1 MTQGTPRD
9 HDPRHRR
16 RDDGTDVERT
26 MQLPP
31 VGGRDPS
38 NDDAEPTVYIPA
50 PNEPTVNLPSDEPT
64 RPFSGPVNGY
74 PADPTVSLPSDEPTR
89 PFSGPVNGYPADPTV
104 SLPSDEPT
112 RPFSGP
118 VNGQPAD
125 PTVPLSA
132 AGYPGDPYRSGYRD
146 DPYSEGYRASSSQG
160 GPEPTKVLP
169 GIEAGAGYGGAQYS
183 DRGNYS
189 GRGGYPSGP
198 DYPGPPN
205 YPGTGYQEPTGPEPQ
220 GNGGSNKTGRRI
232 VWVLLVILALV
243 VGTVVGAVGL
253 GGSSSPSPTVTA
265 TTTTT
270 NTVTAPPVTTT
281 TTAPGP
287 TVTVTGGNPI
297 GSAWSQATSQVG
309 STKVG
314 GICLDEGSTGTASDG
329 TAVTC
334 RKADGE
340 FLPHWQAQ

>member
-1 MTQGTPRD
+1 
-9 HDPRHRR
+9 
-16 RDDGTDVERT
+16 

-74 PADPTVSLPSDEPTR
+74 PADPTVQLPSDEPKR
-89 PFSGPVNGYPADPTV
+89 PFSGPVNG
-104 SLPSDEPT
+104 
-112 RPFSGP
+112 R
-118 VNGQPAD
+118 PAD

-132 AGYPGDPYRSGYRD
+132 AGYPGDPYRNGYRD
-146 DPYSEGYRASSSQG
+146 DPYSEGYLVSEGYPASASQG

-169 GIEAGAGYGGAQYS
+169 GVEAGAGYGGAQYS

>member
-1 MTQGTPRD
+1 M
-9 HDPRHRR
+9 
-16 RDDGTDVERT
+16 
-26 MQLPP
+26 
-31 VGGRDPS
+31 
-38 NDDAEPTVYIPA
+38 
-50 PNEPTVNLPSDEPT
+50 
-64 RPFSGPVNGY
+64 
-74 PADPTVSLPSDEPTR
+74 
-89 PFSGPVNGYPADPTV
+89 
-104 SLPSDEPT
+104 
-112 RPFSGP
+112 
-118 VNGQPAD
+118 
-125 PTVPLSA
+125 
-132 AGYPGDPYRSGYRD
+132 
-146 DPYSEGYRASSSQG
+146 
-160 GPEPTKVLP
+160 LP
-169 GIEAGAGYGGAQYS
+169 GVEAGAGYGGAQYS

>member
-16 RDDGTDVERT
+16 RDDETDVERT

-74 PADPTVSLPSDEPTR
+74 PADPTVQLPSDEPTR
-89 PFSGPVNGYPADPTV
+89 PFSGPVNG
-104 SLPSDEPT
+104 
-112 RPFSGP
+112 R
-118 VNGQPAD
+118 PAD

-132 AGYPGDPYRSGYRD
+132 AGYPGDPYRNGYRD
-146 DPYSEGYRASSSQG
+146 DPYSEGYRVSEGYPASASQG

-169 GIEAGAGYGGAQYS
+169 GVEAGAGYGGAQYS

-270 NTVTAPPVTTT
+270 NTVTPPPVTTT

-340 FLPHWQAQ
+340 FLPHWHAQ

>member
-1 MTQGTPRD
+1 
-9 HDPRHRR
+9 
-16 RDDGTDVERT
+16 

-74 PADPTVSLPSDEPTR
+74 PADPTVQLPSDEPTR
-89 PFSGPVNGYPADPTV
+89 PFSGPVNG
-104 SLPSDEPT
+104 
-112 RPFSGP
+112 R
-118 VNGQPAD
+118 PAD

-132 AGYPGDPYRSGYRD
+132 AGYPGDPYRNGYRD
-146 DPYSEGYRASSSQG
+146 DPYSEGYRVSEGYPASASQG

>member
-1 MTQGTPRD
+1 
-9 HDPRHRR
+9 
-16 RDDGTDVERT
+16 

-89 PFSGPVNGYPADPTV
+89 PFSGPVNG
-104 SLPSDEPT
+104 
-112 RPFSGP
+112 
-118 VNGQPAD
+118 QPAD

-132 AGYPGDPYRSGYRD
+132 AGYPGDPYRNGYRD
-146 DPYSEGYRASSSQG
+146 DPYSEGYRVSEGYPASASQA

-169 GIEAGAGYGGAQYS
+169 GVEAGAGYGGAQYS

>member
-1 MTQGTPRD
+1 
-9 HDPRHRR
+9 
-16 RDDGTDVERT
+16 

-64 RPFSGPVNGY
+64 RPFSGPVNG
-74 PADPTVSLPSDEPTR
+74 
-89 PFSGPVNGYPADPTV
+89 
-104 SLPSDEPT
+104 
-112 RPFSGP
+112 
-118 VNGQPAD
+118 QPAD

-132 AGYPGDPYRSGYRD
+132 AGYPGDLYRSGYRD
-146 DPYSEGYRASSSQG
+146 DPYSEGYRASKGYRASASQG

-169 GIEAGAGYGGAQYS
+169 SVETGAGYGGARYS
-183 DRGNYS
+183 D
-189 GRGGYPSGP
+189 GGSYPGQGDYPSGS

-220 GNGGSNKTGRRI
+220 GNGGSNKTGRRV
-232 VWVLLVILALV
+232 VWVLLVILALI

-270 NTVTAPPVTTT
+270 NTVTAPPVTAT

-314 GICLDEGSTGTASDG
+314 GICLDEGSTSTASDG
-329 TAVTC
+329 TAVVC
-334 RKADGE
+334 KKADGE

>member
-16 RDDGTDVERT
+16 RDDETDVERT

-74 PADPTVSLPSDEPTR
+74 PADPTVQLPSDEPTR
-89 PFSGPVNGYPADPTV
+89 PFSGPVNG
-104 SLPSDEPT
+104 
-112 RPFSGP
+112 R
-118 VNGQPAD
+118 PAD

-132 AGYPGDPYRSGYRD
+132 AGYPGDPYRNGYRD
-146 DPYSEGYRASSSQG
+146 DPYSEGYRVSEGYPASASQG

-169 GIEAGAGYGGAQYS
+169 GVEAGAGYGGAQYS

>member
-16 RDDGTDVERT
+16 RDDETDVERT

-74 PADPTVSLPSDEPTR
+74 PADPTVQLPSDEPTR
-89 PFSGPVNGYPADPTV
+89 PFSGPVNG
-104 SLPSDEPT
+104 
-112 RPFSGP
+112 R
-118 VNGQPAD
+118 PAD

-132 AGYPGDPYRSGYRD
+132 AGYPGDPYRNGYRD
-146 DPYSEGYRASSSQG
+146 DPYSEGYRVSEGYPASASQG

-169 GIEAGAGYGGAQYS
+169 GVEAGAGYGGAQYS

-265 TTTTT
+265 TTTT
-270 NTVTAPPVTTT
+270 
-281 TTAPGP
+281 APGP

>member
-16 RDDGTDVERT
+16 RDDETDVERT

-74 PADPTVSLPSDEPTR
+74 PADPTVQLPSDEPTR
-89 PFSGPVNGYPADPTV
+89 PFSGPVNG
-104 SLPSDEPT
+104 
-112 RPFSGP
+112 R
-118 VNGQPAD
+118 PAD

-132 AGYPGDPYRSGYRD
+132 AGYPGDPYRNGYRD
-146 DPYSEGYRASSSQG
+146 DPYSEGYRVSEGYPASASQG

-169 GIEAGAGYGGAQYS
+169 GVEAGAGYGGAQYS

-281 TTAPGP
+281 TT
-287 TVTVTGGNPI
+287 
-297 GSAWSQATSQVG
+297 
-309 STKVG
+309 
-314 GICLDEGSTGTASDG
+314 
-329 TAVTC
+329 
-334 RKADGE
+334 
-340 FLPHWQAQ
+340 

>member
-16 RDDGTDVERT
+16 RDDETDVERT

-74 PADPTVSLPSDEPTR
+74 PADPTVQLPSDEPTR
-89 PFSGPVNGYPADPTV
+89 PFSGPVNG
-104 SLPSDEPT
+104 
-112 RPFSGP
+112 R
-118 VNGQPAD
+118 PAD

-132 AGYPGDPYRSGYRD
+132 AGYPGDPYRNGYRD
-146 DPYSEGYRASSSQG
+146 DPYSEGYRVSEGYPASASQG

>member
-16 RDDGTDVERT
+16 RDDETDVERT

-74 PADPTVSLPSDEPTR
+74 PADPTVQLPSDEPTR
-89 PFSGPVNGYPADPTV
+89 PFSGPVNG
-104 SLPSDEPT
+104 
-112 RPFSGP
+112 R
-118 VNGQPAD
+118 PAD

-132 AGYPGDPYRSGYRD
+132 AGYPGDPYRNGYRD
-146 DPYSEGYRASSSQG
+146 DPYSEGYRVSEGYPASASQG

-205 YPGTGYQEPTGPEPQ
+205 YPGTGYQEPTGPESQ

>member
-1 MTQGTPRD
+1 MTRPTWSAPCSS
-9 HDPRHRR
+9 RR
-16 RDDGTDVERT
+16 W
-26 MQLPP
+26 
-31 VGGRDPS
+31 GGRDPS

-74 PADPTVSLPSDEPTR
+74 PADPTVQLPSDEPTR
-89 PFSGPVNGYPADPTV
+89 PFSGPVNG
-104 SLPSDEPT
+104 
-112 RPFSGP
+112 R
-118 VNGQPAD
+118 PAD

-132 AGYPGDPYRSGYRD
+132 AGYPGDPYRNGYRD
-146 DPYSEGYRASSSQG
+146 DPYSEGYRVSEGYPASASQG

-205 YPGTGYQEPTGPEPQ
+205 YPGTGYQEPTGPESQ
-220 GNGGSNKTGRRI
+220 GNGGSNGTGRRI

-329 TAVTC
+329 TAVIC

-340 FLPHWQAQ
+340 FLPHWHAQ